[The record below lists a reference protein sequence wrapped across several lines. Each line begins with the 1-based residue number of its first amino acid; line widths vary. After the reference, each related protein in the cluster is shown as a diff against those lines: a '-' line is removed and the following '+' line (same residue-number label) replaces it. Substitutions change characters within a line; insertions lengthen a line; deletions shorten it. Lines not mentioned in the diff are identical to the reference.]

1 MGKKKHVVNVMF
13 TVLLLGVFAL
23 SVVFVSVLGAEVY
36 QSSAAKMQANF
47 DTRTSLVY
55 IAEKVR
61 QSASTNFDVREL
73 DGDQSSDLDGDLS
86 DDPDGDLSGV
96 PGADQ
101 SDDLDGDLS
110 DDPGDGSDGNPALV
124 ITEKYDDK
132 ETYETWIYV
141 WGGKLYETTIR
152 QGDEIQP
159 GGGQAI
165 MDMKSMD
172 FKVDGE
178 LVRITS
184 VNDAGDEE
192 SLTIGRRS

>member
-1 MGKKKHVVNVMF
+1 MGNKKHVVNVMF

-23 SVVFVSVLGAEVY
+23 AAIFVAVLGAEVY

-61 QSASTNFDVREL
+61 QSASTDFDVR
-73 DGDQSSDLDGDLS
+73 DLDGS
-86 DDPDGDLSGV
+86 
-96 PGADQ
+96 
-101 SDDLDGDLS
+101 
-110 DDPGDGSDGNPALV
+110 PALV
-124 ITEKYDDK
+124 VTESYDDGND
-132 ETYETWIYV
+132 YETWIYATS
-141 WGGKLYETTIR
+141 GKLYETTV
-152 QGDEIQP
+152 QAGTEVAA
-159 GGGQAI
+159 GSGQAI

-172 FKVDGE
+172 FKVEGN

-192 SLTIGRRS
+192 SLTIGRRG

>member
-36 QSSAAKMQANF
+36 QSSATKMQANF

-61 QSASTNFDVREL
+61 QSASTDFDVRTL
-73 DGDQSSDLDGDLS
+73 GDDS
-86 DDPDGDLSGV
+86 
-96 PGADQ
+96 
-101 SDDLDGDLS
+101 
-110 DDPGDGSDGNPALV
+110 ALV
-124 ITEKYDDK
+124 ITEKYNDQQ
-132 ETYETWIYV
+132 TYETWIYV
-141 WGGKLYETTIR
+141 SKGKLYETTVTK
-152 QGDEIQP
+152 GDEIQP